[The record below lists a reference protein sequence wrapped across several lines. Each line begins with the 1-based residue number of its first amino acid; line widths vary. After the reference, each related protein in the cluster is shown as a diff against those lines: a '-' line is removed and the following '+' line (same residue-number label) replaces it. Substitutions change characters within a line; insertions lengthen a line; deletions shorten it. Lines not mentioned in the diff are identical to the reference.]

1 MRNMIELMQ
10 KIITTK
16 LITMNNTFLEKQ
28 IDDAK
33 NDINYVIEQLLEE
46 IHEIEKSNEKLEDMI
61 DNLENEINNLRVR
74 ILELETE
81 LNDIINYEK

>member
-1 MRNMIELMQ
+1 
-10 KIITTK
+10 
-16 LITMNNTFLEKQ
+16 MNNTFLEKQ
-28 IDDAK
+28 VDDAK

-61 DNLENEINNLRVR
+61 DTLEHDIDRLKIR